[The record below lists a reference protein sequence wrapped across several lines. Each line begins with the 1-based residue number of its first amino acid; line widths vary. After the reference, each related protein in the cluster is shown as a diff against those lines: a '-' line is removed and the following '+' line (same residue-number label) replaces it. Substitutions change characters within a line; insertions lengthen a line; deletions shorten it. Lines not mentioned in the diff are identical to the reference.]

1 MTGFLMS
8 FNSYKELINAKYS
21 SESLRVQKKTLES
34 VGAEWQQVNPKLQT
48 NSANCS
54 LYMP

>member
-21 SESLRVQKKTLES
+21 SESLRVQKKTLER
-34 VGAEWQQVNPKLQT
+34 VGAEWQQVNPQL
-48 NSANCS
+48 

>member
-21 SESLRVQKKTLES
+21 SESLRVQKKTLER
-34 VGAEWQQVNPKLQT
+34 VGAEWQQVTQNYYACPKLMHQQIK
-48 NSANCS
+48 
-54 LYMP
+54 